1 MIEWKKH
8 PVDHQIPDLV
18 NTPLGLGEIVEN
30 CNGKHVDAM
39 NINIAINTK
48 PFPCFFLG
56 LNARFRSNRPP
67 TMTRQCTN
75 SRVKRK
81 CSRVQRVQIDFG
93 TQLYIVGGQ

>member
-8 PVDHQIPDLV
+8 PMDRQILDLV
-18 NTPLGLGEIVEN
+18 NTLLGPGEIVEN
-30 CNGKHVDAM
+30 CNGKHVDVM

-56 LNARFRSNRPP
+56 LKACFRSDRPP
-67 TMTRQCTN
+67 TMTRQCTD
-75 SRVKRK
+75 SQVKRK

-93 TQLYIVGGQ
+93 AQLYIAGGQ